1 MIQFRDL
8 VDPYGMRVDK
18 LATLITTLY
27 ESSIPIQVI
36 ESLSKAD
43 IIVVGSNQTIDIEK
57 TIIVDISIV

>member
-18 LATLITTLY
+18 LATLITTLH

-57 TIIVDISIV
+57 TIIVDIPII